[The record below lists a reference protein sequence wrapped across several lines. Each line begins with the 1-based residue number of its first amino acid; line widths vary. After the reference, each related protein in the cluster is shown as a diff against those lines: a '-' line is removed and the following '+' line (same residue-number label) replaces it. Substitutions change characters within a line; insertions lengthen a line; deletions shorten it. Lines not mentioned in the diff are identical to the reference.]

1 MTSEIQFFIL
11 LAITTL
17 ASILG
22 IVCLL
27 FVFANKKNAAVQ
39 HKQLIEQAK
48 RIEAT
53 AQQMQILRSEIA
65 EVRAGLLSIGKRVVS
80 CEQAQRDIT
89 QSISA
94 QKFEDPD
101 ARIYSRAVKMIE
113 LGADIEE
120 VMRECELPRAEA
132 ELLMTLHVKQK

>member
-1 MTSEIQFFIL
+1 MTSDTQFYLL
-11 LAITTL
+11 LAVTSL
-17 ASILG
+17 ASILAL
-22 IVCLL
+22 VCLL
-27 FVFANKKNAAVQ
+27 FVFINKKNTAIQ
-39 HKQLIEQAK
+39 QKQLFEHAK

-65 EVRAGLLSIGKRVVS
+65 EVRAGLLSIGKRVVN
-80 CEQAQRDIT
+80 CEQAQQDMS

-120 VMRECELPRAEA
+120 VIRECELPRAEA

>member
-27 FVFANKKNAAVQ
+27 FVFANKKNIALQ
-39 HKQLIEQAK
+39 HKHLVEQAK

-65 EVRAGLLSIGKRVVS
+65 EVRAGLLSIGKRVLN
-80 CEQAQRDIT
+80 CEQAQHDIA

-94 QKFEDPD
+94 QKFEDPE